1 MQTAQNQQSHGRARK
16 YGKQVG
22 KLILITMVT
31 SSQNIATGEA
41 PRAIAPFHFFDYFNF
56 FGYYHEITF
65 FLCHQTKFHQSTTL
79 NILES
84 HELNESG
91 DSKGSGERGE
101 PGKSHGSGE
110 SGKRGESGERGELG

>member
-1 MQTAQNQQSHGRARK
+1 
-16 YGKQVG
+16 
-22 KLILITMVT
+22 MVT

-91 DSKGSGERGE
+91 ERGE
-101 PGKSHGSGE
+101 SGKSRGSGE
-110 SGKRGESGERGELG
+110 SGKTGESGERGELG